1 MTGSLPDEIPDFP
14 EEPPPAY
21 NELFPSSDE
30 LAVATFPTEQPEP
43 RETSEMLPNVQQPT
57 ETRQEVA
64 GRRSP
69 DSQNNYLAQII

>member
-1 MTGSLPDEIPDFP
+1 MTGTLPEEPPDFP

-30 LAVATFPTEQPEP
+30 LVATFPNEHPEP
-43 RETSEMLPNVQQPT
+43 RETSEMLPNVQHLDG
-57 ETRQEVA
+57 RQDVA

-69 DSQNNYLAQII
+69 DTQNNYLAQII